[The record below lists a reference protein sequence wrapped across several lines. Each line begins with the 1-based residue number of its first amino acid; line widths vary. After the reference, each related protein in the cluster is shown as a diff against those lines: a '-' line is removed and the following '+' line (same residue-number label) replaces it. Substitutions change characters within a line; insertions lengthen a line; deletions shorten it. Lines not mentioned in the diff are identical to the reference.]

1 MGKDNTQGQPADSNA
16 ENFAPQKTSNN
27 LDNIDRVSLL
37 REGQTQKPSENIQM
51 AQAQTQTQ
59 DKSGDGPL
67 SDYSNKHL
75 PQFDKRDVEKLRE
88 VGQGTDGPQRPA
100 ETFELNLK
108 NRSANHGHPDAV
120 VYLPKNFDP
129 SKPVNMVIYNHG
141 WNSTAS
147 KSYNDSKLGAQMSNA
162 PPNTMLVIPEWQATP
177 DKESGA
183 EGRLGQPGA
192 YRNMLE
198 EIMNKTPGMKG
209 KKLEDLGDISI
220 ISHSAGYNPT
230 TSMLADKGI
239 ASKVKSLTMLDSLYA
254 TAGADNWIRQNA
266 AALASGEKQYTNI
279 FHGTAGESK
288 AQADRVRKIMHQ
300 AGMPPGQMYEDYNN
314 QTKKLTANDITN
326 HSIVFKHSKVTSGRD
341 GAGPHG
347 SMPDLYVRE
356 VEKAAAAKARE
367 RRSDIE
373 EPVRRRAA

>member
-16 ENFAPQKTSNN
+16 ENFAPQKSSNN

-37 REGQTQKPSENIQM
+37 REGQTQKPSDNTQM
-51 AQAQTQTQ
+51 AQAQTQ

-75 PQFDKRDVEKLRE
+75 PQFDKRDVEKLKE

-108 NRSANHGHPDAV
+108 NRSANHGHPDAI

-192 YRNMLE
+192 YRAMME
-198 EIMNKTPGMKG
+198 EVLDKTPGMKG
-209 KKLEDLGDISI
+209 KKLEDIKDISI
-220 ISHSAGYNPT
+220 ISHSAGFNPT
-230 TSMLADKGI
+230 NSMMKDPVFLD
-239 ASKVKSLTMLDSLYA
+239 KVKSLTMLDSLYSSS
-254 TAGADNWIRQNA
+254 GADSWIKHNA
-266 AALASGEKQYTNI
+266 RALAAGDKQYTNI
-279 FHGTAGESK
+279 YHGTSSESRAQVERVKGILLNAGESPSK
-288 AQADRVRKIMHQ
+288 IYHNQNNPKDKLNAAEIAQ
-300 AGMPPGQMYEDYNN
+300 
-314 QTKKLTANDITN
+314 
-326 HSIVFKHSKVTSGRD
+326 HSIVFKKSDVTSGRGP
-341 GAGPHG
+341 GAHG

-373 EPVRRRAA
+373 EPVRKRAA